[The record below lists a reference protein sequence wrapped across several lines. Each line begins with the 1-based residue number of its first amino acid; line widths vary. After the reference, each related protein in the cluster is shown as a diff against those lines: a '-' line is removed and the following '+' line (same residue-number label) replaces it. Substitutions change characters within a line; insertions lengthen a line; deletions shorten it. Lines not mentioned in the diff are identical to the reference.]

1 MRLGLQRVKLK
12 FIWNGKETSCI
23 YQLQTMGPG
32 YPVELIQSGPKPFGK
47 MKEDSAHFGMGL
59 YSSQI
64 LCLKHGGT
72 LTLENSKSY
81 GATATASF
89 QINQKP

>member
-1 MRLGLQRVKLK
+1 
-12 FIWNGKETSCI
+12 
-23 YQLQTMGPG
+23 
-32 YPVELIQSGPKPFGK
+32 